1 MLDPTLLIDIP
12 LHHKFSIKNVK
23 LKIQDVQLKIKAM
36 KKNVIFALIML
47 AAGFASGQKQNVTEI
62 EVTAPR
68 FTGIKN
74 AIQVKNES
82 SATLI
87 KKYLSKNVEFP
98 VEDAATKTEGTE
110 VVQFTVTSTG
120 YVTDFKIIN
129 SVSKDIDNEIIRVLK
144 KTDGMWLPG
153 YNNGKPVDMTK
164 EVSLVFCLEK
174 KNSESITDMFTK
186 KAANFFSAGTV
197 AFFEKK
203 NPRKALKFYNCSANY
218 LPSDN
223 SLLLLRGVCRYELGD
238 TEGAKEDWNRMAS
251 LGGTID
257 MSEYTGQIAGLKGY
271 NELMTIITK

>member
-36 KKNVIFALIML
+36 KKNLFFALIML

-62 EVTAPR
+62 EVTAPQ

-110 VVQFTVTSTG
+110 VVQFTVTYTG
-120 YVTDFKIIN
+120 YVADFKIIN

-218 LPSDN
+218 LPYDN